1 MIQTDKNSITFLQFV
16 FIISGIQIS
25 VAVLSLPRKLAEA
38 AGSDGWM
45 ALPLGFVLNLIC
57 SYIIVSVMRKCSEKT
72 LIDAISTMMGKWI
85 GKAFALIIALYFFHL
100 MYDGLVRAILIVK
113 IWLMPNTQAY
123 VLMLLL
129 LFPAYKV
136 ALGGPRI
143 IGRYAEFVAVI
154 SCWLPFVYL
163 FTLKYAHWLNLL
175 PFLKEG
181 FQPVL
186 YAVKETI
193 YPTLGLSAVFI
204 LYPYLKNKEKA
215 ASALFLSNAVTMS
228 VYMFI
233 TIICFIYYSPYESK
247 YYNDPIISILKTIEF
262 RFIERIEVP
271 FISFYL
277 FVFSLVWIPCMYIVS
292 YCIRQIFELDSHRTP
307 LRILCA
313 LLIIGTY
320 FFIPTFN
327 QSDKLQH
334 WLIWFGF
341 SMEYILPSLLL
352 IYIILYKRLRPRSIL

>member
-1 MIQTDKNSITFLQFV
+1 MGEIMPTCSEQ
-16 FIISGIQIS
+16 
-25 VAVLSLPRKLAEA
+25 A

-45 ALPLGFVLNLIC
+45 ALPLGFALNIVC
-57 SYIIVSVMRKCSEKT
+57 SYIIVSVMRNSSEKT
-72 LIDAISTMMGKWI
+72 LIETLSAIIGKWI
-85 GKAFALIIALYFFHL
+85 GKAFALVIALYFFHL

-113 IWLMPNTQAY
+113 IWLMSNTQSY
-123 VLMLLL
+123 VLMLLM

-143 IGRYAEFVAVI
+143 IGRYAELVAVI

-181 FQPVL
+181 FLPVL
-186 YAVKETI
+186 YAVKQTV

-204 LYPYLKNKEKA
+204 LYPYLKNKGKA
-215 ASALFLSNAVTMS
+215 ASAMFLSNAVTFS
-228 VYMFI
+228 VYLFI
-233 TIICFIYYSPYESK
+233 TIICFIYYSPNESLL
-247 YYNDPIISILKTIEF
+247 YNDPIISILKTIEF

-277 FVFSLVWIPCMYIVS
+277 FVFSLVWIPSLYIVS
-292 YCIRQIFELDSHRTP
+292 YCMRLIFGISSHRNP

-313 LLIIGTY
+313 MLIIGT
-320 FFIPTFN
+320 FFFVPAFN

-334 WLIWFGF
+334 WLTWFGLG
-341 SMEYILPSLLL
+341 MEYVLPSLLL
-352 IYIILYKRLRPRSIL
+352 IYMTLYKQMHKGKSL